1 MRWVV
6 VVVGLGGFGGGADS
20 SSDVVGVMI
29 GEGMVVV
36 SSLLLL
42 ACLTVS
48 KPSSPSSAGTRIKES
63 PMLRKEEEGAVVA
76 GAITKRVGGT
86 AAGSFHNKEGEK
98 VFLVHARFL

>member
-1 MRWVV
+1 MRWVG
-6 VVVGLGGFGGGADS
+6 VVVGLGGFGGGAES
-20 SSDVVGVMI
+20 SGEEVVGV
-29 GEGMVVV
+29 VVVGV

-42 ACLTVS
+42 LPCLTVS

-86 AAGSFHNKEGEK
+86 AAGSFHSKEAEK
-98 VFLVHARFL
+98 VFLVHARFF